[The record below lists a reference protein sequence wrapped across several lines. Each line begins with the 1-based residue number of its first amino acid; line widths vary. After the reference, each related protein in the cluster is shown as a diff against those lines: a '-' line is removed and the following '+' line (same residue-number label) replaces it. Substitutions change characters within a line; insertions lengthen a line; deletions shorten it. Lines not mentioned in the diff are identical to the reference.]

1 MNADNMVGR
10 TVAGY
15 HLAEY
20 IGEGGTATVYRAEH
34 PERGRAAVK
43 ILRPRLAQDPIAVKR
58 FLREAEY
65 GARVS
70 IPTSSRPTT
79 TAPPTDCTTWRSSGP
94 QGEPLAEFI
103 NRSGQVAPPLVAT
116 IVEQLGA
123 ALGGAHKAGII
134 HRDLKPANIMYDPA
148 TQTAKLL
155 DFGIAR
161 DAELNPEERLTRA
174 GFFVGTLQYV
184 APETLSGEL
193 VNEQADVYSL
203 ATIAYYLLT
212 QELPFTG
219 KSPRELFQQLLTQAP
234 VPLNQAVKG
243 LRFPGADRGGGH
255 AWAGAGS
262 DQAFQDGGR
271 IRHGVV
277 HGGTAGRG
285 KARLPGLAVRQGRG
299 VSDADQLRR
308 LLLERSVRRGDFVLA
323 SGQRSSYYIDC
334 RLTTMSAEGQV
345 LIGRLGL
352 AAIRRRAGGRAA
364 IGGLTMGADPVA
376 YAIAAAS
383 WGTARG
389 HRRLQRAE
397 GSEGPRHWAS

>member
-20 IGEGGTATVYRAEH
+20 IGEGGTATVYRAENA
-34 PERGRAAVK
+34 ERGRAAVK

-65 GARVS
+65 GARVKHPN
-70 IPTSSRPTT
+70 IVQTYDFGATDGLHYLALEW
-79 TAPPTDCTTWRSSGP
+79 AP
-94 QGEPLAEFI
+94 GEPLAEFI
-103 NRSGQVAPPLVAT
+103 NRSGKIAPPLVAT
-116 IVEQLGA
+116 IVEQLGG
-123 ALGGAHKAGII
+123 ALGSAHKAGII

-193 VNEQADVYSL
+193 VSEQADVYSL
-203 ATIAYYLLT
+203 ATIAYYMLT

-219 KSPRELFQQLLTQAP
+219 KSPRELFQQLLTQPP

-243 LRFPGADRGGGH
+243 LRFPAPIEAAVMRGLERDLTKRSKTVDEF
-255 AWAGAGS
+255 A
-262 DQAFQDGGR
+262 
-271 IRHGVV
+271 
-277 HGGTAGRG
+277 TE
-285 KARLPGLAVRQGRG
+285 LCTAVRQGGGKRG
-299 VSDADQLRR
+299 FL
-308 LLLERSVRRGDFVLA
+308 
-323 SGQRSSYYIDC
+323 SS
-334 RLTTMSAEGQV
+334 LFGK
-345 LIGRLGL
+345 
-352 AAIRRRAGGRAA
+352 GG
-364 IGGLTMGADPVA
+364 
-376 YAIAAAS
+376 
-383 WGTARG
+383 
-389 HRRLQRAE
+389 E
-397 GSEGPRHWAS
+397 

>member
-1 MNADNMVGR
+1 MSADNMVGR

-43 ILRPRLAQDPIAVKR
+43 LLRPRLAQDPIAVKR

-65 GARVS
+65 GARVKHPN
-70 IPTSSRPTT
+70 IVQTYDFG
-79 TAPPTDCTTWRSSGP
+79 ATDGLHYLALEWA
-94 QGEPLAEFI
+94 QGEPLAEFV
-103 NRSGQVAPPLVAT
+103 NRSGKLAPPLVAT

-123 ALGGAHKAGII
+123 ALGSAHKAGII

-161 DAELNPEERLTRA
+161 DSELSPEERLTRA

-193 VNEQADVYSL
+193 VSEQADVYSL
-203 ATIAYYLLT
+203 ATIAYYLLS

-243 LRFPGADRGGGH
+243 LRFPGPIEAAVMHGLDRDLSKRSKTVDEF
-255 AWAGAGS
+255 AKELC
-262 DQAFQDGGR
+262 
-271 IRHGVV
+271 
-277 HGGTAGRG
+277 TAI
-285 KARLPGLAVRQGRG
+285 RQGGEKRG
-299 VSDADQLRR
+299 
-308 LLLERSVRRGDFVLA
+308 FLA
-323 SGQRSSYYIDC
+323 SLFGK
-334 RLTTMSAEGQV
+334 
-345 LIGRLGL
+345 
-352 AAIRRRAGGRAA
+352 GG
-364 IGGLTMGADPVA
+364 
-376 YAIAAAS
+376 
-383 WGTARG
+383 
-389 HRRLQRAE
+389 E
-397 GSEGPRHWAS
+397 

>member
-20 IGEGGTATVYRAEH
+20 IGEGGTATVYRAENT
-34 PERGRAAVK
+34 ERGRAAVK

-65 GARVS
+65 GARVKHPN
-70 IPTSSRPTT
+70 IVQTYDYGATDGLHYLALEW
-79 TAPPTDCTTWRSSGP
+79 AP
-94 QGEPLAEFI
+94 GEPLAEFI
-103 NRSGQVAPPLVAT
+103 NRSGKIAPPLVAT

-123 ALGGAHKAGII
+123 ALGSAHKAGII

-193 VNEQADVYSL
+193 VSEQADVYSL
-203 ATIAYYLLT
+203 ATIAYYMLT

-219 KSPRELFQQLLTQAP
+219 KSPRELFQQLLTQPP

-243 LRFPGADRGGGH
+243 LRFPAPIEAAVMRGLERDL
-255 AWAGAGS
+255 AKRSKTVDEFA
-262 DQAFQDGGR
+262 
-271 IRHGVV
+271 
-277 HGGTAGRG
+277 TE
-285 KARLPGLAVRQGRG
+285 LCTAVRQGGSKRG
-299 VSDADQLRR
+299 
-308 LLLERSVRRGDFVLA
+308 FLA
-323 SGQRSSYYIDC
+323 SLFGKA
-334 RLTTMSAEGQV
+334 AE
-345 LIGRLGL
+345 
-352 AAIRRRAGGRAA
+352 
-364 IGGLTMGADPVA
+364 
-376 YAIAAAS
+376 
-383 WGTARG
+383 
-389 HRRLQRAE
+389 
-397 GSEGPRHWAS
+397 

>member
-20 IGEGGTATVYRAEH
+20 IGEGGTATVYRAENA
-34 PERGRAAVK
+34 ERGRAAVK

-65 GARVS
+65 GARVKHPN
-70 IPTSSRPTT
+70 IVQTYDYG
-79 TAPPTDCTTWRSSGP
+79 ATDGLHYLALEWAS
-94 QGEPLAEFI
+94 GEPLAEFI
-103 NRSGQVAPPLVAT
+103 NRSGKLAPPLVAT

-123 ALGGAHKAGII
+123 ALGSAHKAGII

-193 VNEQADVYSL
+193 VSEQADVYSL
-203 ATIAYYLLT
+203 ATIAYYMLT

-243 LRFPGADRGGGH
+243 LRFPGPIEAAVMRGLDRDLAKRSKTVDEFAAELCTAIRQGGGK
-255 AWAGAGS
+255 
-262 DQAFQDGGR
+262 
-271 IRHGVV
+271 
-277 HGGTAGRG
+277 RG
-285 KARLPGLAVRQGRG
+285 
-299 VSDADQLRR
+299 
-308 LLLERSVRRGDFVLA
+308 FLA
-323 SGQRSSYYIDC
+323 SLFGK
-334 RLTTMSAEGQV
+334 
-345 LIGRLGL
+345 
-352 AAIRRRAGGRAA
+352 GG
-364 IGGLTMGADPVA
+364 
-376 YAIAAAS
+376 
-383 WGTARG
+383 
-389 HRRLQRAE
+389 E
-397 GSEGPRHWAS
+397 

>member
-1 MNADNMVGR
+1 MNADNLVGR

-43 ILRPRLAQDPIAVKR
+43 ILRPRLAQDPVAVKR

-65 GARVS
+65 GARVKHPN
-70 IPTSSRPTT
+70 IVQTYDFG
-79 TAPPTDCTTWRSSGP
+79 ATDGLHYLALEWA

-103 NRSGQVAPPLVAT
+103 NRSGRLAPPLVAT

-123 ALGGAHKAGII
+123 ALGCAHKAGII

-161 DAELNPEERLTRA
+161 DSELSPEVRLTRA

-193 VNEQADVYSL
+193 VSGQADVYSL
-203 ATIAYYLLT
+203 ATIAYYMLT
-212 QELPFTG
+212 LELPFTG
-219 KSPRELFQQLLTQAP
+219 KSPRELLQQLLRQPP

-243 LRFPGADRGGGH
+243 LRFPTAIE
-255 AWAGAGS
+255 AAVM
-262 DQAFQDGGR
+262 
-271 IRHGVV
+271 HGLERDLAKRPKTVDEFA
-277 HGGTAGRG
+277 TE
-285 KARLPGLAVRQGRG
+285 LCTAVRQGG
-299 VSDADQLRR
+299 G
-308 LLLERSVRRGDFVLA
+308 RRGFLA
-323 SGQRSSYYIDC
+323 SLFGK
-334 RLTTMSAEGQV
+334 
-345 LIGRLGL
+345 
-352 AAIRRRAGGRAA
+352 GG
-364 IGGLTMGADPVA
+364 
-376 YAIAAAS
+376 
-383 WGTARG
+383 
-389 HRRLQRAE
+389 E
-397 GSEGPRHWAS
+397 

>member
-20 IGEGGTATVYRAEH
+20 IGEGGTATVYRAENS
-34 PERGRAAVK
+34 ERGRAAVK

-65 GARVS
+65 GARVKHPN
-70 IPTSSRPTT
+70 IVQTYDYGATDGLHYLALEW
-79 TAPPTDCTTWRSSGP
+79 AP
-94 QGEPLAEFI
+94 GEPLAEFI
-103 NRSGQVAPPLVAT
+103 NRSGKLSPALVAT

-123 ALGGAHKAGII
+123 ALGSAHKAGII
-134 HRDLKPANIMYDPA
+134 HRDLKPANIMYDAA

-193 VNEQADVYSL
+193 VSEQADVYSL
-203 ATIAYYLLT
+203 ATIAYYMLT

-219 KSPRELFQQLLTQAP
+219 KSPRELFQQLLTQPP

-243 LRFPGADRGGGH
+243 LRFPAPIEAAVMRGLERDL
-255 AWAGAGS
+255 AKRSKTVDEFA
-262 DQAFQDGGR
+262 
-271 IRHGVV
+271 
-277 HGGTAGRG
+277 TE
-285 KARLPGLAVRQGRG
+285 LCTAVRQGGPKRG
-299 VSDADQLRR
+299 
-308 LLLERSVRRGDFVLA
+308 FLA
-323 SGQRSSYYIDC
+323 SLFGK
-334 RLTTMSAEGQV
+334 
-345 LIGRLGL
+345 
-352 AAIRRRAGGRAA
+352 
-364 IGGLTMGADPVA
+364 
-376 YAIAAAS
+376 
-383 WGTARG
+383 GT
-389 HRRLQRAE
+389 E
-397 GSEGPRHWAS
+397 

>member
-20 IGEGGTATVYRAEH
+20 IGEGGTATVYRAENT
-34 PERGRAAVK
+34 ERGRAAVK

-65 GARVS
+65 GARVKHPN
-70 IPTSSRPTT
+70 IVQTYDYGATDGLHYLALEWAAGRAAGGVHQPLGQAGPAARGHDRRAARGGPRQRPQGRDH
-79 TAPPTDCTTWRSSGP
+79 PSGP
-94 QGEPLAEFI
+94 QA
-103 NRSGQVAPPLVAT
+103 RQHHV
-116 IVEQLGA
+116 
-123 ALGGAHKAGII
+123 
-134 HRDLKPANIMYDPA
+134 RPA

-203 ATIAYYLLT
+203 ATIAYYMLT

-219 KSPRELFQQLLTQAP
+219 KSPRELFQQLLTQPP

-243 LRFPGADRGGGH
+243 LRFPAPIEAAVMRGLDRDLTKRSKTVDEF
-255 AWAGAGS
+255 A
-262 DQAFQDGGR
+262 
-271 IRHGVV
+271 
-277 HGGTAGRG
+277 TE
-285 KARLPGLAVRQGRG
+285 LCTAVRQGGGKRG
-299 VSDADQLRR
+299 FL
-308 LLLERSVRRGDFVLA
+308 
-323 SGQRSSYYIDC
+323 SS
-334 RLTTMSAEGQV
+334 LFGK
-345 LIGRLGL
+345 
-352 AAIRRRAGGRAA
+352 GG
-364 IGGLTMGADPVA
+364 
-376 YAIAAAS
+376 
-383 WGTARG
+383 
-389 HRRLQRAE
+389 E
-397 GSEGPRHWAS
+397 